1 MSLIRREQITSTAT
15 YGCTTIVVHGLV
27 EGKAKFGN
35 STSHVDEGCK
45 CRRNPDP
52 VKEKGNDRYLLELLA
67 KGFDDGRTDGT
78 LNLALAFIF
87 LKQDA
92 PGMVPANLTVEW
104 DDTEKVWREFRD

>member
-1 MSLIRREQITSTAT
+1 MSLSRREQIESRAT
-15 YGCTTIVVHGLV
+15 YGCSTIIVHGLV

-35 STSHVDEGCK
+35 STTHVEGCK

-52 VKEKGNDRYLLELLA
+52 VKEKENDTYLLELLA

-92 PGMVPANLTVEW
+92 PGMVPPNLTVEW
-104 DDTEKVWREFRD
+104 DNTEKVWKEFRD